1 MIVTIDV
8 DDAGWNDVP
17 GLEEL
22 ATRAVNA
29 AVAAARIEH
38 DTLETTILFTGDEAM
53 MALNAQWRGK
63 AYDTNVLSFAAK
75 EFPAPAGEVRPLG
88 DIVLASGVV
97 KREAAEQGKILP
109 DHTTHLIIHG
119 LLHLLGYD
127 HETDAE
133 AAVMEGL
140 EIEILKGL
148 GISNPYDR

>member
-8 DDAGWNDVP
+8 DDVGWDDVP
-17 GLEEL
+17 ALEEM
-22 ATRAVNA
+22 AARAVNA
-29 AVAAARIEH
+29 AVAAAQFEH
-38 DTLETTILFTGDEAM
+38 DTLETAILLTSDEAM

-63 AYDTNVLSFAAK
+63 AYATNVLSLAAE
-75 EFPAPAGEVRPLG
+75 EFPVPAGEVRPLG
-88 DIVLASGVV
+88 DIVLALGFV

-127 HETDAE
+127 HETGDE